1 LHHDKKKVDDEDRQ
15 LMSTPC
21 KSTNPFEIDLYTNA
35 LIQPIKEINNNDLTN
50 KFFMTQYIDNKKST
64 ILSNNSIFPKMQQK
78 IVDGDNIKRIKSI
91 AFCED
96 DDFQRNLAFG
106 NSSINSESVRDISS
120 SHSIVRPISSSS

>member
-1 LHHDKKKVDDEDRQ
+1 
-15 LMSTPC
+15 
-21 KSTNPFEIDLYTNA
+21 
-35 LIQPIKEINNNDLTN
+35 
-50 KFFMTQYIDNKKST
+50 MTQYIDNKKST

-96 DDFQRNLAFG
+96 DDFQRDLAFG